1 MFQRIFIVSFDALL
15 RPIQKDGKVENHCQ
29 VHESLT
35 RGPMAHILHAGGP
48 WKLESPR
55 RHQETGVNAEAR
67 QANKV
72 PGGRWGPRAVGFL
85 RSRGGPE
92 FGLMAWA
99 PHRPPQS
106 PPLFTN
112 TEQSWAGPEKGLE

>member
-1 MFQRIFIVSFDALL
+1 M
-15 RPIQKDGKVENHCQ
+15 
-29 VHESLT
+29 LT

-72 PGGRWGPRAVGFL
+72 PGGRWGPRESRVL
-85 RSRGGPE
+85 RSRGGP
-92 FGLMAWA
+92 GVALDGSGSSPA
-99 PHRPPQS
+99 PPKP

>member
-1 MFQRIFIVSFDALL
+1 MISASKVSNKGQL
-15 RPIQKDGKVENHCQ
+15 
-29 VHESLT
+29 

-72 PGGRWGPRAVGFL
+72 PGGRWGPRAVGF
-85 RSRGGPE
+85 
-92 FGLMAWA
+92 
-99 PHRPPQS
+99 
-106 PPLFTN
+106 
-112 TEQSWAGPEKGLE
+112 